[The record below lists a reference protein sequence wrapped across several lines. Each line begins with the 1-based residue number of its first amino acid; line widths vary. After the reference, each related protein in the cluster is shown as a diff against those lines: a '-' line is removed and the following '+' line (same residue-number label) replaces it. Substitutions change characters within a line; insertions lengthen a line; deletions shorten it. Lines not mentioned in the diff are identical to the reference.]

1 MRQEGEKATVVFSIV
16 LKKKKLLVKKKTCNI
31 SFQYQTSNLLI
42 LTTELYHN
50 FQ

>member
-1 MRQEGEKATVVFSIV
+1 MRQEGEKSNCCLFHC